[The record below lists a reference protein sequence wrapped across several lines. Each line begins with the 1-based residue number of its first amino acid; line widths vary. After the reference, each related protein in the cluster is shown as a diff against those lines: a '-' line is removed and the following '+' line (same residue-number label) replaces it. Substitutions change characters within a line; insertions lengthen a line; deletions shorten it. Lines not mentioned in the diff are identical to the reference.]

1 MAWVRPTAIWAMAA
15 VVSATG
21 PPSPM
26 FSPAAVQCTPAA
38 ASRAPR
44 SGSPGHWW
52 ESPQRPA
59 IVELCVDALEFRPA
73 VIVSGARPA
82 AERAWL
88 MSARTW
94 AAALPEVVPA
104 GLVADAAGEGEA
116 GRADADAVGDG
127 AGRWCLVRAADGLG
141 ESEAGTLAWKGCPAQ
156 APADVPVDGSHVAGA
171 RGAAV
176 IFPVADAGGGVGPG
190 GRLT

>member
-1 MAWVRPTAIWAMAA
+1 MAA
-15 VVSATG
+15 VLFATG

-26 FSPAAVQCTPAA
+26 FSPAAVQWTPAA
-38 ASRAPR
+38 VSRAPR

-52 ESPQRPA
+52 ESPQPRA
-59 IVELCVDALEFRPA
+59 IVELCADALEFRPV

-88 MSARTW
+88 MSARTC

-104 GLVADAAGEGEA
+104 GLVADAAGEGDA
-116 GRADADAVGDG
+116 GRADVDADANGDG

-141 ESEAGTLAWKGCPAQ
+141 ESEAGTLATPTWNGCPAQ
-156 APADVPVDGSHVAGA
+156 DPAGSAADGSHAADA

-176 IFPVADAGGGVGPG
+176 TVPVTDAGAGAEPRV
-190 GRLT
+190 R